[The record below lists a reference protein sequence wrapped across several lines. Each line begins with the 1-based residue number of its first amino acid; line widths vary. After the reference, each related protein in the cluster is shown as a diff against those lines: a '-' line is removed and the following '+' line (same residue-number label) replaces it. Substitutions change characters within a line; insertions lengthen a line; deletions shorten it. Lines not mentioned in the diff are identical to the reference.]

1 MGWLLVLGLKEG
13 LVECA
18 TLCIKSEVILN
29 CGYSSDFLQ
38 LQNITQI
45 SNSILIRSSSNVMG
59 NQGRN
64 LFFRQ
69 ECSEFLETVGG
80 PYLMGPHHAE
90 SCAKNESTL
99 GVTFFFLSLSLLINS
114 HHLDTIFGNRRQV
127 QYFITQYLKVGYSQ
141 KVFPCSKNNAKSLPL
156 TVST

>member
-29 CGYSSDFLQ
+29 CGHSSDFLQ
-38 LQNITQI
+38 LLNIIQI
-45 SNSILIRSSSNVMG
+45 SNSILIRSTSNMMG

-69 ECSEFLETVGG
+69 ETSEFLETVGG
-80 PYLMGPHHAE
+80 PYLMGPHHDE
-90 SCAKNESTL
+90 D
-99 GVTFFFLSLSLLINS
+99 FFSKFLSMWTFKGLFATFEHNPNFQFHIDPQQQQCDGESRPKF
-114 HHLDTIFGNRRQV
+114 IFSAGV
-127 QYFITQYLKVGYSQ
+127 Q
-141 KVFPCSKNNAKSLPL
+141 
-156 TVST
+156 

>member
-1 MGWLLVLGLKEG
+1 
-13 LVECA
+13 
-18 TLCIKSEVILN
+18 
-29 CGYSSDFLQ
+29 
-38 LQNITQI
+38 
-45 SNSILIRSSSNVMG
+45 MG

-80 PYLMGPHHAE
+80 PYLMGPRHDE

-114 HHLDTIFGNRRQV
+114 HHLDTIFGNRR
-127 QYFITQYLKVGYSQ
+127 
-141 KVFPCSKNNAKSLPL
+141 
-156 TVST
+156 